1 MGFALTLGCGALSGI
16 ASTLTTFPFDTVR
29 RRMQIQNLHLEVSE
43 RRTGPEQLRA
53 ILTQEGVKGM
63 YRGLPPELLKVVPM
77 VGTMFLAYE
86 YMKDLLQV
94 RARIL

>member
-1 MGFALTLGCGALSGI
+1 MCKEKQYDA
-16 ASTLTTFPFDTVR
+16 
-29 RRMQIQNLHLEVSE
+29 E
-43 RRTGPEQLRA
+43 R
-53 ILTQEGVKGM
+53 GM
-63 YRGLPPELLKVVPM
+63 ELLKVVPM